1 MCFTADPI
9 HKEKVLG
16 QENMDIFLLVPTVF
30 DLHLVS
36 PQPVDDRQLS
46 ISVEKKH
53 VAPSGKQSIVL
64 LKSCDN
70 KMCFS
75 HPKEGTC

>member
-1 MCFTADPI
+1 M
-9 HKEKVLG
+9 KG
-16 QENMDIFLLVPTVF
+16 QGNIDIFVLVPTVF

-46 ISVEKKH
+46 ICVEKQH
-53 VAPSGKQSIVL
+53 VTPSGKQSIVL
-64 LKSCDN
+64 LKSSDN

-75 HPKEGTC
+75 HLKEGTC